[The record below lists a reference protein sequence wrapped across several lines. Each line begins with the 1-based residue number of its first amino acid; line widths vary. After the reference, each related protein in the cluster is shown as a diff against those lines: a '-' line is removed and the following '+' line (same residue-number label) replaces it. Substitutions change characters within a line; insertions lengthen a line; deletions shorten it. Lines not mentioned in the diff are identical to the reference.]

1 LLPPTRPSQRPSRQ
15 GRRKS
20 RKGPLRQGRSRPQ
33 PSIWNEQPLGMNGR
47 AEIDVIRRITP
58 RVLSTSF
65 AQFGDAPVCGGVGLR
80 PCNRPRPSASDSLPA
95 PLNGLQQ
102 NARRITPRHERP
114 LSGPSGHRAKRAPS
128 VSAYAQFR
136 GVAVR
141 ASVTTL
147 QEREVH
153 RSKLTR
159 TYRAVN
165 HRAARAELRIDS
177 SGGSTGS
184 ACSIFRGIGPRPGL
198 QAPARHVW
206 TSKAQLEMG
215 KNRLGSLARN
225 FSAGGVR
232 ADPNERR

>member
-1 LLPPTRPSQRPSRQ
+1 MYGGPSPRIRALASQDKLTRRNWLASFGVTNRSKPVSVFAALLSLIGRQLLHHDFAGGELSTAALDVTLLPDLP
-15 GRRKS
+15 
-20 RKGPLRQGRSRPQ
+20 
-33 PSIWNEQPLGMNGR
+33 
-47 AEIDVIRRITP
+47 
-58 RVLSTSF
+58 
-65 AQFGDAPVCGGVGLR
+65 GG
-80 PCNRPRPSASDSLPA
+80 
-95 PLNGLQQ
+95 
-102 NARRITPRHERP
+102 
-114 LSGPSGHRAKRAPS
+114 
-128 VSAYAQFR
+128 YAQFR

-206 TSKAQLEMG
+206 TSKTQLEMG
-215 KNRLGSLARN
+215 KNRLGGLARN